1 MEDVELEFFDV
12 EEYLDSRGIAY
23 DQEGK
28 NVQSGWIAMQCLYC
42 DDHSNHL
49 GIDLDSKGIN
59 CWRCPAK
66 GTVIKLIMTLDKCS
80 FPQAILTVEQFSNSR
95 VYVDRKPTHISHLTA
110 KPQHVTLPDIAN
122 NSLNEIHRRFL
133 IKRRFDPEYIFREYK
148 LLSNGPVGEY
158 KLRLIIPFYQ
168 RRRVVTFTTRDVTDK
183 AHIPYVHCA
192 KNKSIYHPKD
202 TLYNLDNAEDEVIV
216 VEGVTDV
223 WRIGKGSVAT
233 CGDKWTAKQAK
244 LLSKFKRVFILFDME
259 EEAQQN
265 ALALANDVSA
275 FVNEV
280 EVLEFGS
287 SDPADLKEDDIKH
300 LRNSI
305 FGKIY

>member
-1 MEDVELEFFDV
+1 VEEVDLEWFDI

-23 DQEGK
+23 DLDGK
-28 NVQSGWIAMQCLYC
+28 NVQSGWIGMQCLWC

-49 GIDLDSKGIN
+49 GIDLDTKGIN

-66 GTVIKLIMTLDKCS
+66 GTVIKLIMTIDRCS
-80 FPQAILTVEQFSNSR
+80 LPNALRTVEKFSYSR
-95 VYVDRKPTHISHLTA
+95 VYSDKKPTHISQMTA
-110 KPQHVTLPDIAN
+110 RPVHVQLPVVAKNQLDDA
-122 NSLNEIHRRFL
+122 HRKFL
-133 IKRRFDPEYIFREYK
+133 IRRKFDPDFIFQEYR
-148 LLSNGPVGEY
+148 LLSNGPIGDY
-158 KLRLIIPFYQ
+158 ALRLIIPFYQ
-168 RRRVVTFTTRDVTDK
+168 RRRLVTFTTRDITDK
-183 AHIPYVHCA
+183 AKIPYVHCP
-192 KNKSIYHPKD
+192 KKLSIYHPKD
-202 TLYNLDNAEDEVIV
+202 TLYNLDKAEDEVIV

-223 WRIGKGSVAT
+223 WRIGNGAVAT

-244 LLSKFKRVFILFDME
+244 LLSKFKRVFVLFDTE

-265 ALALANDVSA
+265 ALSLANDVSA

-287 SDPADLKEDDIKH
+287 TDPADLSEADVKH